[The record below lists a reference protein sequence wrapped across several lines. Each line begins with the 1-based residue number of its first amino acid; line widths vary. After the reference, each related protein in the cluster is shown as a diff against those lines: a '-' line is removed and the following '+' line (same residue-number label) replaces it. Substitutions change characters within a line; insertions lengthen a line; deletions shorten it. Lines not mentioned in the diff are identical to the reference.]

1 VEDVPSIDDTV
12 IGPSDRR
19 SAAGPSPESIE
30 PGELGGLLDRLVTAG
45 APGAAAVFMD
55 GSGVR
60 RAARGVADLR
70 TGRPMDPRLHFRAGS
85 VTKSFVATVVLQLV
99 AEGRVSLSDP
109 VERWLPGILPYGD
122 QIGIRQLL
130 NHTSGVPNNGAVLL
144 RTLYGSPEGRFRAW
158 TPRELVALVAD
169 RPLDLEPGTAWSYS
183 NTGYALVGL
192 IVEVATGKTLGQELA
207 GRIID
212 PLELRGTSFPVN
224 ARGIPG
230 PSSRGYSL
238 PLSPQLEVLDG
249 PLVDFTA
256 QNPSWAWAAGALV
269 SDLED
274 LARFFRALFGGQ
286 LLPPELLAE
295 MLTTVTVPPASLPL
309 PLYERNGLGVIEV
322 DTSTGPLVGSP
333 GGIPGFLNMIL
344 STPDGRR
351 QLGVMINVGDRA
363 PEPVVEAFIR
373 AFRELGM
380 RLLV

>member
-1 VEDVPSIDDTV
+1 VPSIDNTV

-19 SAAGPSPESIE
+19 SAAPSPGSIG
-30 PGELGGLLDRLVTAG
+30 PGELGGLLDRLVAAG
-45 APGAAAVFMD
+45 APGGAMVLVD
-55 GSGVR
+55 GSSVR

-70 TGRPMDPRLHFRAGS
+70 TGRPMEPRLHFRAGS

-99 AEGRVSLSDP
+99 AEGRVSLSDT
-109 VERWLPGILPYGD
+109 VERWLPGVLPYGD
-122 QIGIRQLL
+122 QIRIRQLL
-130 NHTSGVPNNGAVLL
+130 NHTSGVPNYGAIVL

-169 RPLDLEPGTAWSYS
+169 RPLDVEPGTAWSYS

-192 IVEVATGKTLGQELA
+192 IVEVATSKTLGQELA
-207 GRIID
+207 GRIIH
-212 PLELRGTSFPVN
+212 PLGLRGTSFPVN

-274 LARFFRALFGGQ
+274 LARFYRALLGGR
-286 LLPPELLAE
+286 LLPPGMLAE
-295 MLTTVTVPPASLPL
+295 MLTTVSVPPASLPL
-309 PLYERNGLGVIEV
+309 PLYQRYGLGVIEV
-322 DTSTGPLVGSP
+322 DTPTGHLVGSP

-344 STPDGRR
+344 STPDGQR

-363 PEPVVEAFIR
+363 PDPVVEAFIGS
-373 AFRELGM
+373 FRELGM
-380 RLLV
+380 RLLS